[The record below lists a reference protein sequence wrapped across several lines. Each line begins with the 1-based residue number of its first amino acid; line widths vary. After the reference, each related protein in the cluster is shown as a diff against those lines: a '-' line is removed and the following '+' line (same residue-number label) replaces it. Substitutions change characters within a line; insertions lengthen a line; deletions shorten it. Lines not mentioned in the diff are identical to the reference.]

1 MAFELKRVSDCLLIA
16 PLEKGTVNL
25 DLFERILKTLITD
38 AVIKASVIGNAKI
51 KFSSRRIEVRS
62 RL

>member
-1 MAFELKRVSDCLLIA
+1 MKSVEVKTGNVLITGER
-16 PLEKGTVNL
+16 L
-25 DLFERILKTLITD
+25 ERILKTLITD

-51 KFSSRRIEVRS
+51 KFSSRRIEVKS